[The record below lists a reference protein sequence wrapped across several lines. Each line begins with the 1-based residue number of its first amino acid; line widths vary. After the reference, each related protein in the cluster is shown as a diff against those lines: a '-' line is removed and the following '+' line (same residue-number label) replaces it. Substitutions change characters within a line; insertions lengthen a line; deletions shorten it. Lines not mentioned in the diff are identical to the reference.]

1 MTTLTITTAEY
12 RSRREKVLGA
22 LKGSVGLVLA
32 GDGAPPLMGFWQ
44 ASSHFEYLSGIK
56 DEAGAAVL
64 FDPWHADPKKRCILF
79 LRPLNPELEAWD
91 GYRETIGQALKDKT
105 GFETVLR
112 ATALPRMLTGA
123 ARQRRSLACLHA
135 FAVYDGPVSPDLAI
149 FKKVSERVPGVSI
162 VDRTDVLNALRA
174 VKSKGEVA
182 MLSAAIE
189 ATAAGYDA
197 VTQMLAPGV
206 SEKQVQR
213 TIEAA
218 FIDAGRGA
226 VNGPAY
232 NSIVGSG
239 RNATVLHYMANSAV
253 TKAGELMVID
263 AGASFAGYAAD
274 ITRTYPVSGKFTAEQ
289 RSLYEIVLDAQEAAI
304 DAVKPGRHMWQ
315 VEAAARTVIEDA
327 GYGDKFIHGIGH
339 QLGLEVHDVT
349 PDGALRPGMVITI
362 EPGVYFADKNIGIR
376 IEDDILVTGF
386 GAKNLSEQIPKS
398 VREVEKLL
406 ARKARG

>member
-44 ASSHFEYLSGIK
+44 ASSHFEYLTGIK
-56 DEAGAAVL
+56 EEAGGRV
-64 FDPWHADPKKRCILF
+64 FDPGHEDPKKRCILF
-79 LRPLNPELEAWD
+79 LRPLNPEMEAWD
-91 GYRETIGQALKDKT
+91 GYRETIGQSLKDKT

-112 ATALPRMLTGA
+112 AAALPRMLTAA
-123 ARQRRSLACLHA
+123 ARLRKSLSCLHA
-135 FAVYDGPVSPDLAI
+135 FGVYDGAVSPDLAV
-149 FKKVSERVPGVSI
+149 FKKVSERVPGVAI
-162 VDRTDVLNALRA
+162 ADRTDVLNSLRA
-174 VKSKGEVA
+174 IKSKAEIA

-218 FIDAGRGA
+218 FIDAGGGA

-239 RNATVLHYMANSAV
+239 RNATVLHYMANTAV

-289 RSLYEIVLDAQEAAI
+289 RSLYEVVLDAQEAAI
-304 DAVKPGRHMWQ
+304 DAVKPGRHMWE
-315 VEAAARTVIEDA
+315 VEAAARKVIEKA
-327 GYGDKFIHGIGH
+327 GYGDKFIHGVGH

-349 PDGALRPGMVITI
+349 PDGALKAGMVVTI
-362 EPGVYFADKNIGIR
+362 EPGVYFSDKNIGIR
-376 IEDDILVTGF
+376 IEDDILVTGS
-386 GAKNLSEQIPKS
+386 GSKNLSEQIPKS